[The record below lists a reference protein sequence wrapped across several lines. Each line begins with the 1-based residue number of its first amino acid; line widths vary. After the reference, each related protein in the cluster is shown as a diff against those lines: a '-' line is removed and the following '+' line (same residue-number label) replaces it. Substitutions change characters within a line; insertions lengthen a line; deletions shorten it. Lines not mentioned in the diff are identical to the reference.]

1 MTIRIRAA
9 EAEDYDDLCAL
20 FAQVDALH
28 RDKLPHLY
36 QKPRGPARAK
46 DYILGRIANEHVGF
60 FVAEAV
66 GVLIGLVDVAVCESP
81 PVSLLV
87 PRRYAVVDSLV
98 VDQRF
103 QRTGVGRALME
114 QVHRWAAAQGATEV
128 ELTVYAFNETALAF
142 YDSLGYRALSSR
154 MVRRL
159 EDG

>member
-1 MTIRIRAA
+1 
-9 EAEDYDDLCAL
+9 
-20 FAQVDALH
+20 
-28 RDKLPHLY
+28 
-36 QKPRGPARAK
+36 
-46 DYILGRIANEHVGF
+46 
-60 FVAEAV
+60 V

-98 VDQRF
+98 VDQRL

-114 QVHRWAAAQGATEV
+114 QAHRWAAAQGATEV